1 MPIDKERILKALAE
15 QPVKMEPSWETTAR
29 GLGLLA
35 FYLFTFW
42 HVFRTNPGNKVVRCG
57 IIALVVLAALAVL
70 MKVPS
75 VPGWVL
81 GSVGL
86 LLFLL
91 CLLTMGF
98 LFQQGYRAI
107 RRKSN

>member
-1 MPIDKERILKALAE
+1 M
-15 QPVKMEPSWETTAR
+15 QPSWETTTR

-42 HVFRTNPGNKVVRCG
+42 QVFRANPGNKVVRCG
-57 IIALVVLAALAVL
+57 IIALVVFAALAVL

-75 VPGWVL
+75 VPDWVL

-86 LLFLL
+86 LLFSLS
-91 CLLTMGF
+91 LLTMGF
-98 LFQQGYRAI
+98 LFQRGYRAI
-107 RRKSN
+107 RRKSTEPLPRH